1 MGRAEGYRVPQ
12 GRPVVALRLRALSRR
27 SSAAVS
33 RRALRELGAVRCEL
47 GVLSHCRVGEGEF
60 SLVVVLVSVTESQN
74 RGGWK
79 GASRS
84 RQPPAKVRSLRLAD
98 CLPKA
103 R

>member
-33 RRALRELGAVRCEL
+33 RRALRELGAVRREL

-84 RQPPAKVRSLRLAD
+84 RQPPR
-98 CLPKA
+98 
-103 R
+103 